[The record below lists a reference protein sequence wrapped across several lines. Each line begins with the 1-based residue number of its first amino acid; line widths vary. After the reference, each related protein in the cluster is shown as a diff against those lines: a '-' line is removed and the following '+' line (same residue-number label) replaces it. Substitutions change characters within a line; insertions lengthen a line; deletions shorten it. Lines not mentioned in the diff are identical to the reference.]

1 MTQTPDNMALDK
13 STSARTPLWLRIIF
27 FLSLALNLLVAGLV
41 IGHMLGDGPDRRV
54 PRVDRMGGPMTF
66 ALSHEDRRAIGDAL
80 RKEYRE
86 NDRPRHSRDA
96 QYRAFIAA
104 LRSDPYDAGRLADLL
119 TDQREDAEERI
130 ALGHRLLLERISAM
144 SAPDRAAF
152 ADRLE
157 EGLNRR
163 HDRDRPD
170 HDRPERDGE
179 GTD

>member
-1 MTQTPDNMALDK
+1 MTQTPDNLAPDK

-86 NDRPRHSRDA
+86 NDRPGHNRDA

-104 LRSDPYDAGRLADLL
+104 LRSDPYDAGQLADLL

>member
-1 MTQTPDNMALDK
+1 MTQTPDNLAPDK

-86 NDRPRHSRDA
+86 NDRPRHNRDA

-104 LRSDPYDAGRLADLL
+104 HQPTAPIDVSADILDEPMLWPAGLL
-119 TDQREDAEERI
+119 TYQGWLNKLEGEE
-130 ALGHRLLLERISAM
+130 
-144 SAPDRAAF
+144 
-152 ADRLE
+152 
-157 EGLNRR
+157 
-163 HDRDRPD
+163 
-170 HDRPERDGE
+170 
-179 GTD
+179 